1 MFVMLQLCPQVQM
14 AWDTPQTKNR
24 YRWFKNQSRPYHGA
38 QSRKNIDTLIFLFPR
53 ERKILTHDWGEF
65 KVFFLKENFMKSIFS
80 FFLNLVHWIIRRNN
94 RATPVVFHNKWS
106 DRFNYVKIRQLIA
119 DKKCINAV
127 DLLVLYVDRSFS

>member
-1 MFVMLQLCPQVQM
+1 MLQLCPQVQM
-14 AWDTPQTKNR
+14 AWDTPSTKNR

-53 ERKILTHDWGEF
+53 ERKIFTHDGGN
-65 KVFFLKENFMKSIFS
+65 LKFS
-80 FFLNLVHWIIRRNN
+80 FSKKISWSRYSLFFYILVHCIIRRNN

-119 DKKCINAV
+119 DKKMYKCSRLTGFVCWSII
-127 DLLVLYVDRSFS
+127 FIT